1 MLNTTLRAAR
11 PVVLRAVRPAKST
24 AFRALSTTSTRR
36 SGAPPPQL
44 FGPGGKAGE
53 IPTDEQQ
60 ATGLER
66 FQLLGEME
74 GYDAFDLQ
82 PLDSSRVGTLQD
94 PIKVYSLVNTSTSL
108 APIHYLTRLYRTL
121 SALLVALALPPS
133 RTNFSGSLF
142 ASTKPAA
149 APNAA
154 QVGFRRPPCHC
165 IAHFPL
171 AYKLD
176 YHGSEHHDAHHH

>member
-1 MLNTTLRAAR
+1 MMLNTAVRAAR
-11 PVVLRAVRPAKST
+11 PVVLRAARPANSI
-24 AFRALSTTSTRR
+24 AFRALSATAGRR

-44 FGPGGKAGE
+44 FGPGGKTGE

-94 PIKVYSLVNTSTSL
+94 PIKVYSLVNH
-108 APIHYLTRLYRTL
+108 P
-121 SALLVALALPPS
+121 LPFCP
-133 RTNFSGSLF
+133 FI
-142 ASTKPAA
+142 
-149 APNAA
+149 
-154 QVGFRRPPCHC
+154 V
-165 IAHFPL
+165 
-171 AYKLD
+171 
-176 YHGSEHHDAHHH
+176 

>member
-11 PVVLRAVRPAKST
+11 PVVLRAARPAKST
-24 AFRALSTTSTRR
+24 AFRALSTTATRR

-44 FGPGGKAGE
+44 FGPGGKTGE

-94 PIKVYSLVNTSTSL
+94 PIKVYSLVSSTNFRCARALLSDAFFQDTERIVGCTGSPADSHEL
-108 APIHYLTRLYRTL
+108 HWFTLRRDKNRRCPECGSGKQSSSVLSHRSPPSSIQTRLPW
-121 SALLVALALPPS
+121 S
-133 RTNFSGSLF
+133 
-142 ASTKPAA
+142 
-149 APNAA
+149 
-154 QVGFRRPPCHC
+154 
-165 IAHFPL
+165 
-171 AYKLD
+171 
-176 YHGSEHHDAHHH
+176 

>member
-1 MLNTTLRAAR
+1 MLNTTLRAVRPIALRAAR
-11 PVVLRAVRPAKST
+11 PASST
-24 AFRALSTTSTRR
+24 AFRALSTTAARR

-44 FGPGGKAGE
+44 FGPGGKAGD

-94 PIKVYSLVNTSTSL
+94 PIKVYSLVSSTL
-108 APIHYLTRLYRTL
+108 AKFPPTIHCLTCLYRIL
-121 SALLVALALPPS
+121 SASLVALALPPS
-133 RTNFSGSLF
+133 RTNFIGSLF
-142 ASTKPAA
+142 VSTKTAV
-149 APNAA
+149 APNAV
-154 QVGFRRPPCHC
+154 QVRVRRSCHHFTNLPPDSVCTRL
-165 IAHFPL
+165 PW
-171 AYKLD
+171 
-176 YHGSEHHDAHHH
+176 S

>member
-1 MLNTTLRAAR
+1 MLNTALRAVRPVALRAAR
-11 PVVLRAVRPAKST
+11 PANST
-24 AFRALSTTSTRR
+24 AIRALSTTTTRR

-44 FGPGGKAGE
+44 FGTGGKTGE

-94 PIKVYSLVNTSTSL
+94 PIKVYSLVSYFNQISHSL
-108 APIHYLTRLYRTL
+108 SDAFLQDTERIVGCTGSPADSHELHWFTVRQHKNRRC
-121 SALLVALALPPS
+121 PECG
-133 RTNFSGSLF
+133 SGK
-142 ASTKPAA
+142 TC
-149 APNAA
+149 
-154 QVGFRRPPCHC
+154 RPCHC
-165 IAHFPL
+165 FAHSFFSVQTRLPW
-171 AYKLD
+171 
-176 YHGSEHHDAHHH
+176 S